1 MVRRRSDV
9 PRRVSILG
17 TIAAAWLAGLGL
29 STVCPEGDWR
39 LGVGIGGLS
48 LAALAALLGGSRGA
62 RRQHA
67 AWLAAALAALLA
79 GLGARLETRDLGS
92 AIGQGE
98 ARIEGVVERVREG
111 ALVLRVTS
119 GARLEDGGALPVGAR
134 VRVRPALA
142 EGGRTV
148 VEGARVRL
156 LARVRPA
163 TRFRN
168 PTPHPS
174 WRAGPPLDGEA
185 RVRRGTFIETLDTP
199 ALSRALGGTR
209 AAVREAL
216 SATLSARTAGISRA
230 LVLGD
235 GDAVD
240 ESANRAVRDAG
251 LAHVLAVSGLHVV
264 ILVGLFVFALRR
276 ALVYVPRLA
285 ARLDVTRLAAGIG
298 VPLALVYA
306 AFAGGAPS
314 AWRAAVAAALSFALV
329 ACGRRPR
336 AGPIAALAAVVL
348 AAWSPEEAMRPAL
361 LLSVLATAALLTGTQ
376 HLSGLSASVA
386 DGVKAPPRDGVRA
399 SLRAALTASVR
410 TTLAT
415 APLVVWCFEGVPL
428 IGVLANVAL
437 VPIGSFVLL
446 PLAALHALFATLAP
460 TLAPLTAAP
469 LETATRAFI
478 AACEAFAA
486 VPIGR
491 GLPPLS
497 IAEGVVLTVICALLF
512 ALPGWRARLIVLAL
526 GALAL
531 CGAEYQLRKSE
542 SPLGVL
548 RVTFVDVGQGD
559 AALLD
564 MPDGSLL
571 MVDAGGAPR
580 GGPDPGARALVPLL
594 RARRRTA
601 IDALV
606 ITHPHPDHYGGAR
619 AVLDA
624 ITVRELWDGGQ
635 GVAESPEG
643 DAAQLIASAQR
654 RGVRVRGPEQLC
666 AGPRYFGA
674 ARVEVLWPCP
684 SFDTLLEPNDNSLV
698 LRVTLGARAFLLAG
712 DIEREAERMLVKTQR
727 ARLRADV
734 LKVPHHGSRTS
745 SGTALLR
752 AVRPRYA
759 VISAG
764 RGNTFG
770 HPHADVLERLALVGA
785 HVLRLDRLGG
795 VVMTTDGRTL
805 DVSPDSD
812 VAATQLDVR

>member
-1 MVRRRSDV
+1 
-9 PRRVSILG
+9 LG

-29 STVCPEGDWR
+29 ASVCPEGDWR
-39 LGVGIGGLS
+39 LGVGIGGLC
-48 LAALAALLGGSRGA
+48 LAAVAVLLGASRGT
-62 RRQHA
+62 RRQYA
-67 AWLAAALAALLA
+67 AWLAGALAALLA

-111 ALVLRVTS
+111 ALVVRVTG

-199 ALSRALGGTR
+199 LLSRALGGAR

-216 SATLSARTAGISRA
+216 AATLSARTAGISRA

-276 ALVYVPRLA
+276 ALVYVPGLA
-285 ARLDVTRLAAGIG
+285 ARLDATRLAAAIG

-314 AWRAAVAAALSFALV
+314 AWRAAVAAALSFVLV

-376 HLSGLSASVA
+376 QLSGLTASVA
-386 DGVKAPPRDGVRA
+386 DGAKAPARDGVRTL
-399 SLRAALTASVR
+399 LRASLTASVR

-446 PLAALHALFATLAP
+446 PLAAIHALIATLAP
-460 TLAPLTAAP
+460 PLAPLTAAP

-497 IAEGVVLTVICALLF
+497 IAEGVVLTVICVLLF
-512 ALPGWRARLIVLAL
+512 ALPAWRARLIVLAL

-542 SPLGVL
+542 SPRGVL

-624 ITVRELWDGGQ
+624 IAVRELWDGGQ

-643 DAAQLIASAQR
+643 DAAQLIASARR

-698 LRVTLGARAFLLAG
+698 LRVTLGARTFLLAG
-712 DIEREAERMLVKTQR
+712 DVEREAERMLVKTQR

-745 SGTALLR
+745 SGRALLR

-759 VISAG
+759 VISSG

-770 HPHADVLERLALVGA
+770 HPHADVLERLTLVGA
-785 HVLRLDRLGG
+785 RVLRLDALGG
-795 VVMTTDGRTL
+795 VVITTDGRTL
-805 DVSPDSD
+805 DVSPESD
-812 VAATQLDVR
+812 VAATQPDVR